1 MCKMARIQDFTAE
14 GALLGEGPGDRL
26 DPQRVQGSARGV
38 KPPVSSWEL
47 GNIGPLE
54 LVLSLLSE
62 EI

>member
-1 MCKMARIQDFTAE
+1 MARIQDFTAE

-47 GNIGPLE
+47 GNIGPLFWT
-54 LVLSLLSE
+54 
-62 EI
+62 EID